1 MVTQVGG
8 VFISGKKQR
17 PMRWILKNGGKS
29 LFAVLLLAVISA
41 LISGSFLLLALVSRQ
56 VLDIATKAREG
67 SLLTCSLCL
76 CAIILLQA
84 VLNIINAN
92 VRIRVLTRLEMNFR
106 QKMFQKLLKK
116 RYTKVKKIHSGE
128 ILNRFTSDIDIIVNG
143 IINLFP
149 QFIAMLTQIV
159 GGLIVL
165 FTVDMRFM
173 AVIFL
178 IGIFVLIGSRIC
190 SRRFRDLHKEVQRTN
205 GKIRSFLQECIENIV
220 VIKSFV
226 NERSV
231 LAKLMEHQEENYKIR
246 KKRTAVSNVANT
258 AVYVIFSAGYYATLI
273 WGALRIAAGQMSVGT
288 VVALLQIVDQIKAP
302 FRSMSG
308 LLTQYYSMLASAERM
323 MELEELED
331 EEYKES
337 VDIKQVYESLE
348 AIVLEDASFAYED
361 GEQVLKDASIQ
372 INKGE
377 FAAITGPSGIGK
389 STLFKILLN
398 LVTLQEGR
406 CFLKLRDK
414 TYDLD
419 AAMRGMFAYVPQG
432 NMILSGTIRENLLF
446 GNEDIT
452 EEEMRYAAKTA
463 CISEIIEDF
472 KDGYDTRLG
481 ERGVGLSEGQVQRV
495 AIARALLS
503 KAPILLL
510 DECTSALDSDTEERL
525 MKHLKELKDK
535 TILCVSHKELTIQC
549 CDRNIC
555 LNDRKF
561 IEQS

>member
-8 VFISGKKQR
+8 VFIFGKKQK

-67 SLLTCSLCL
+67 SLLICSLCL
-76 CAIILLQA
+76 VAIIFLQA

-116 RYTKVKKIHSGE
+116 RYTQVKKIHSGE

-331 EEYKES
+331 ERYKEV
-337 VDIKQVYESLE
+337 VDIDRLYDQLKQIRLE
-348 AIVLEDASFAYED
+348 HATFAYED
-361 GEQVLKDASIQ
+361 GEEVLQDASLK

-377 FAAITGPSGIGK
+377 FIAITGPSGIGK

-398 LVTLQEGR
+398 LVKLQQGR
-406 CFLKLRDK
+406 CILRSSDK
-414 TYDLD
+414 EYELD
-419 AAMRGMFAYVPQG
+419 AAMRGLFAYVPQG

-446 GNEDIT
+446 GNEDVS
-452 EEEMRYAAKTA
+452 EEEMRQAARIA
-463 CISEIIEDF
+463 CISQIIEEF

-481 ERGVGLSEGQVQRV
+481 ERGIGLSEGQIQRI
-495 AIARALLS
+495 AIARAILS

-510 DECTSALDSDTEERL
+510 DECTSALDHDTEEQL
-525 MKHLKELKDK
+525 MKHLKQLKDK
-535 TILCVSHKELTIQC
+535 TILCVSHKESTIQC
-549 CDRNIC
+549 CNRNIY
-555 LNDRKF
+555 LKDRKF
-561 IEQS
+561 IEV

>member
-8 VFISGKKQR
+8 VFISGKKQK

-67 SLLTCSLCL
+67 TLLNCSLCL

-84 VLNIINAN
+84 ILNIINAN
-92 VRIRVLTRLEMNFR
+92 VRIRVLTRLEMKFR
-106 QKMFQKLLKK
+106 QKIFQKLLKK
-116 RYTKVKKIHSGE
+116 RYTQIKKIHSGE

-149 QFIAMLTQIV
+149 QFIAMLTQII

-165 FTVDMRFM
+165 FSVDMRFM
-173 AVIFL
+173 IVIFM
-178 IGIFVLIGSRIC
+178 IGIFVLFGSRIC
-190 SRRFRDLHKEVQRTN
+190 SRRFRNLHKEVQRTN

-226 NERSV
+226 NEHSV
-231 LAKLMEHQEENYKIR
+231 LSKLSAYQEDNYKIR
-246 KKRTAVSNVANT
+246 KKRTAVSNIANT

-331 EEYKES
+331 EEYKEV
-337 VDIKQVYESLE
+337 VDIRQVYESLE
-348 AIVLEDASFAYED
+348 AIVLEDVSFAYED

-398 LVTLQEGR
+398 LVKLQEGR
-406 CFLKLRDK
+406 CFFKLSDK

-452 EEEMRYAAKTA
+452 EEEMRYAAKVA

-472 KDGYDTRLG
+472 KDGYDTKLG
-481 ERGVGLSEGQVQRV
+481 ERGVGLSEGQVQRI

-503 KAPILLL
+503 KAPVLLL

-555 LNDRKF
+555 LNNKKF
-561 IEQS
+561 IEL